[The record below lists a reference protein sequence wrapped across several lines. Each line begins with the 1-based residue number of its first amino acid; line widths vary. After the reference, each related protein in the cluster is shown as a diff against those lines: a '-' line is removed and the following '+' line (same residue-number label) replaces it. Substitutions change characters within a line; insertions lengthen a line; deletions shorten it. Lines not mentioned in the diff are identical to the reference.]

1 MKKKIL
7 VACNDPG
14 GTMACLPVIKR
25 LISDNNIFTSIHA
38 GGSAQNILS
47 SENIPFKT
55 FPKNCIYKKDLWKIE
70 DILNKEKPDLVFT
83 STSFGKVIDNAILFS
98 AIKKKIKTL
107 ALLDQWCN
115 YSQRFKIYSPNRNYE
130 YLPNF
135 IGVMDGFA
143 KTEMVKECFPPERLI
158 IMGQPYF
165 DSIIIQKR
173 NLSAEEKSNFKK
185 EYNIG
190 ESSTLVIFAA
200 EPFRRGDLKIIGY
213 TDIKIANQLIRAIES
228 ISRETLK
235 KVTLLI
241 KIHPRDKRRDAAFP
255 INAGNNVRILLTRG
269 GQATKFILNADI
281 VAGMSSIFLLESF
294 LLGKPTL
301 SIQIGRRI
309 EDDLITN
316 KIGLTKPIKSYQE
329 LRNTLNQ
336 IVTGS
341 SRAKIKEANK
351 ELFPW
356 LDGKS
361 TERALSF
368 IKRIL

>member
-1 MKKKIL
+1 MNKKIL

-25 LISDNNIFTSIHA
+25 LISDNNIFTSIYA

-47 SENIPFKT
+47 SENIPFKI
-55 FPKNCIYKKDLWKIE
+55 FPQNYIFKKDLWKIE
-70 DILNKEKPDLVFT
+70 DILNQEKPDLVFT

-98 AIKKKIKTL
+98 AVKKKIKTL

-115 YSQRFKIYSPNRNYE
+115 YSQRFQVYSPNKNYE
-130 YLPNF
+130 DLPDF
-135 IGVMDGFA
+135 IGVMDRFA

-158 IMGQPYF
+158 IVGHPYF
-165 DSIIIQKR
+165 DSIMTQKR
-173 NLSAEEKSNFKK
+173 RLSAEEKSNFKK
-185 EYNIG
+185 EYNIDA
-190 ESSTLVIFAA
+190 SSMVIIFAA

-213 TDIKIANQLIRAIES
+213 TDIKIINQLIMAAES
-228 ISRETLK
+228 ISQEYQK

-241 KIHPRDKRRDAAFP
+241 KIHPRDKRSDTAFP
-255 INAGNNVRILLTRG
+255 INTSNNVRVLLARG

-301 SIQIGRRI
+301 SIQIGRKI

-316 KIGLTKPIKSYQE
+316 KMGFTKPIKSYQE
-329 LRNTLNQ
+329 LHTALSQLFNGGLK
-336 IVTGS
+336 V
-341 SRAKIKEANK
+341 KIKKANK
-351 ELFPW
+351 EFPW

-361 TERALSF
+361 TERVLSF
-368 IKRIL
+368 INKM